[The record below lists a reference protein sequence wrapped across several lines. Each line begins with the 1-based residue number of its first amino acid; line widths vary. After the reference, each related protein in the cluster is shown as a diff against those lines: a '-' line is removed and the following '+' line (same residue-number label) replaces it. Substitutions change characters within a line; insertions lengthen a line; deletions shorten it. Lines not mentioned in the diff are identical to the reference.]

1 MVCEGE
7 GAGSGCGLVVWE
19 RKGAWRCPTFAR
31 EGPHYHRRW
40 VVSRSSSGWNR
51 VVPAR
56 YGRQAK
62 TDAALVLERRRR
74 HRYSSER
81 GKTLGCYALK
91 PHGRLVPVSCTHC
104 CAFTSGLLTWWS
116 STALQEPVARVR
128 GDGVWEGA
136 SRLDAFSGYPFRAW
150 LPGAATGVTTG
161 TPEARPLRSSRTG
174 SGSPHVSKRLRQ
186 IGSEL
191 SHDVL
196 NPTHVPL

>member
-1 MVCEGE
+1 MRVRVAVWWSGKGKGPGGVLLSHGRARTII
-7 GAGSGCGLVVWE
+7 GAGSFHVRVRDGIEWFRPAMAAR
-19 RKGAWRCPTFAR
+19 RKRMRPWF
-31 EGPHYHRRW
+31 W
-40 VVSRSSSGWNR
+40 
-51 VVPAR
+51 
-56 YGRQAK
+56 
-62 TDAALVLERRRR
+62 RRRR

-128 GDGVWEGA
+128 GDEVWEGA